1 MPDHH
6 NTWLL
11 NNKIFKRFHLQQHY
25 ANKFLININS
35 QKLKKKNHRC
45 FHLLGIEFNDPQV
58 NSFGQKI
65 ILHLFPI
72 LRANMKRMFK
82 YYLILE
88 KYSLI

>member
-1 MPDHH
+1 MV
-6 NTWLL
+6 L
-11 NNKIFKRFHLQQHY
+11 NSLYK
-25 ANKFLININS
+25 LIH
-35 QKLKKKNHRC
+35 KKVKKEKHRC
-45 FHLLGIEFNDPQV
+45 FYLSGIVFNDPQV

-82 YYLILE
+82 YYLIHE